1 MLTGLCITFAQP
13 LLGSVIPFVNTLFP
27 LTASALCGAPI
38 VISVMIVVSLFTK
51 PPSEKMRRFLAEEV
65 HGEIQ

>member
-1 MLTGLCITFAQP
+1 LITFAQP
-13 LLGSVIPFVNTLFP
+13 LFGNLVPLVNTLFP

-38 VISVMIVVSLFTK
+38 VILVMITVSRFTR
-51 PPSEKMRRFLAEEV
+51 PPSEEIRRFLADEV